1 MPFADADGI
10 KVINRSTLDS
20 LAELLR
26 QRERATIGGLE
37 LGEMLGRGSFG
48 RVYKGTSGAFLHYS
62 RTPVWRGRAVCRR
75 RASRLIPAA
84 GPQQREGW
92 CVVHGGR
99 STCNRLHTRPL
110 PNHCHVTEALS
121 SM

>member
-48 RVYKGTSGAFLHYS
+48 RVYKGTSQSLYH
-62 RTPVWRGRAVCRR
+62 
-75 RASRLIPAA
+75 
-84 GPQQREGW
+84 
-92 CVVHGGR
+92 
-99 STCNRLHTRPL
+99 
-110 PNHCHVTEALS
+110 
-121 SM
+121 